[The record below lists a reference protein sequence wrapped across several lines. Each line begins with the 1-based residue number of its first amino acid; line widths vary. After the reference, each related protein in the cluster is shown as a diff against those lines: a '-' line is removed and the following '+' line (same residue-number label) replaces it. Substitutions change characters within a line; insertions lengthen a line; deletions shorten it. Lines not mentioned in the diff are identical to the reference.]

1 MNNPNVNK
9 IAKSIQNPNIGN
21 TKAFSFNE
29 VQEVADVTEEFDYD
43 KLKKEA
49 ELRKEY
55 NANINNLDP
64 RYTSLEPNTARAIVR
79 VYVEEIP
86 ESGLITSVNSSVSA
100 ATKSG
105 VGTRDIENK
114 YTSFTRKAI
123 VVSVGS
129 NVANTVGSLVQLSE
143 SVITPKGITI
153 GSEHYLMLDY
163 GFTHYE
169 YTDKIPPTEVTD
181 KDFGYFL
188 VPVHLID
195 CKIG

>member
-9 IAKSIQNPNIGN
+9 IAKSLQNPNIGN

-55 NANINNLDP
+55 NANLTNLDP
-64 RYTSLEPNTARAIVR
+64 RYTSLEPNTSKVIVR

-86 ESGLITSVNSSVSA
+86 ESGLITSVNSSVA
-100 ATKSG
+100 APTKSG

-123 VVSVGS
+123 VVSSS
-129 NVANTVGSLVQLSE
+129 NTSYVEGSLVQLAE
-143 SVITPKGITI
+143 QSVTPRGITV
-153 GSEHYLMLDY
+153 GGEHYLMLEF